1 MAEQFD
7 SRWNLPHC
15 CGALDGK
22 HVNIIPPANSGS
34 YYYNY
39 KQRFSIV
46 LMALVDADYKFIFV
60 DIGCN
65 GRVSDGGIFREST
78 LSAALESNALD
89 FPPPEPLPGCTL
101 PIPYMVVAD
110 AAFPLKDYI
119 QKPYSQMD

>member
-1 MAEQFD
+1 MGSTSILYHLLIVAPTTIII
-7 SRWNLPHC
+7 SRDLALSSWHLLTQIINSYLWILDVMPC
-15 CGALDGK
+15 C
-22 HVNIIPPANSGS
+22 
-34 YYYNY
+34 
-39 KQRFSIV
+39 
-46 LMALVDADYKFIFV
+46 
-60 DIGCN
+60 
-65 GRVSDGGIFREST
+65 VSDGGIFHEST